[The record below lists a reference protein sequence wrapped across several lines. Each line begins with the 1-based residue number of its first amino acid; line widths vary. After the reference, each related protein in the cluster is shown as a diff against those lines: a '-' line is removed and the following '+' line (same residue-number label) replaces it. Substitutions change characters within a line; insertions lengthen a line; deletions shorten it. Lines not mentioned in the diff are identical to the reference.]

1 MKKANTKR
9 DKLLTGI
16 YFVILVFLILF
27 LFFNKYGLIKYFELK
42 NEIQSIEQQIGENKK
57 EIKILDDDIKSLKNS
72 DAKLEEVAREKF
84 HMKKKNEKAFRFKDK
99 KETKD

>member
-1 MKKANTKR
+1 MKKRNTKR

-42 NEIQSIEQQIGENKK
+42 NEIQSIEHQIEENKK
-57 EIKILDDDIKSLKNS
+57 EIKTLDDDIKSLKNS

-84 HMKKKNEKAFRFKDK
+84 NMKKKNEKAFRFKDK

>member
-1 MKKANTKR
+1 MKKKKSKR

-16 YFVILVFLILF
+16 YVVILGFLILF
-27 LFFNKYGLIKYFELK
+27 LFFNKYGLVKYIQLN
-42 NEIQSIEQQIGENKK
+42 NEIGNIEQQIEENKK
-57 EIKILDDDIKSLKNS
+57 EIKILDQDIKSLKNS

-99 KETKD
+99 KNDD